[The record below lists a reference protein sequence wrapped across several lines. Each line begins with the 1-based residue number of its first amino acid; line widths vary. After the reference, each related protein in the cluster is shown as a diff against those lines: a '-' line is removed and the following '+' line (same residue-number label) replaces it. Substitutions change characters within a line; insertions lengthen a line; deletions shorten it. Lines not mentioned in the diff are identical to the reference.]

1 MTREDKVVIGSVGG
15 ECVTCAAPQVHRSAK
30 RGADKAAPSNIVKY
44 RKVLQ
49 KRHPTAKIVMCY

>member
-30 RGADKAAPSNIVKY
+30 RGADKAVSNKLKY
-44 RKVLQ
+44 RKVLL
-49 KRHPTAKIVMCY
+49 KSGANKASPCSV